1 MEQGLNQIQNEI
13 LKAIEHHSGKA
24 LCTEA
29 IIAKRIR
36 DNANIEG
43 KQKAGLAI
51 QDVEKAVAALETK
64 GLFYSIHLNSAN
76 DILLKKEDEIKYLD
90 PDAKRRRLAAEKS
103 MSVLSNGDF
112 SLKKSN
118 KGKTKHNRTES
129 KKLNINDYD
138 Y

>member
-13 LKAIEHHSGKA
+13 LKAIEHQSGKA

-64 GLFYSIHLNSAN
+64 ELFYSINLNSAN
-76 DILLKKEDEIKYLD
+76 DIPLKKEDEIKYLD
-90 PDAKRRRLAAEKS
+90 PDAKRRRLGA
-103 MSVLSNGDF
+103 
-112 SLKKSN
+112 KK
-118 KGKTKHNRTES
+118 
-129 KKLNINDYD
+129 
-138 Y
+138 

>member
-13 LKAIEHHSGKA
+13 LKAIEHQSGKA
-24 LCTEA
+24 LCKEA

-90 PDAKRRRLAAEKS
+90 PDAKRRRLGA
-103 MSVLSNGDF
+103 
-112 SLKKSN
+112 KK
-118 KGKTKHNRTES
+118 
-129 KKLNINDYD
+129 
-138 Y
+138 

>member
-1 MEQGLNQIQNEI
+1 MEQGLNQIQNGI
-13 LKAIEHHSGKA
+13 LKAIEHQSGKA

-64 GLFYSIHLNSAN
+64 GLFYSIHLNSVN
-76 DILLKKEDEIKYLD
+76 DIL
-90 PDAKRRRLAAEKS
+90 
-103 MSVLSNGDF
+103 
-112 SLKKSN
+112 
-118 KGKTKHNRTES
+118 
-129 KKLNINDYD
+129 
-138 Y
+138 